1 MTIFKR
7 LSLGYA
13 LIMLMILFMGLYV
26 TFQLNKLDELNY
38 KVAVVDNATVKLG
51 EGLLDSLFSQVA
63 FEKKYLISHDA
74 DFYDQHREMRA
85 AFQKGLGEIEA
96 LTKSSS
102 VNSLLGE
109 IKILYHS
116 YLSLFQ
122 EELDV
127 TARRLDYPKRPYSE
141 ERENV
146 VSAINGK
153 VMKIIRTA
161 TASRDES
168 VVTTHR
174 ISYRVFRVT
183 SITAGLAI
191 VLGILI
197 SFITTRSI
205 VKPISLLQEKTRE
218 IAKGRFQKISQISSS
233 PEIRELAED
242 FNAMSE
248 RLKEL
253 DELKLDFISH
263 VSHELR
269 TPLTSIKAASSLL
282 LDSPLGKSTE
292 KRIELLEIIK
302 GECDRL
308 IRSVNGILD
317 LSRMEAKMMDYRFEE
332 CSLETVIQKVVKKL
346 LPLAIQKNIRLGT
359 RAVPELLIRADQERI
374 GQVMENL
381 LGNALKFTPEKGEIV
396 VSTDFKEGDDKSV
409 EISVSDT
416 GCGIPEENLGQIFE
430 RFKRID
436 MGRGTIRGTGLGLS
450 IAKYIVAD
458 HGGKIWATSVA
469 GRGST
474 FTFTLPVV

>member
-38 KVAVVDNATVKLG
+38 QVAVVDNATVKLG

-74 DFYDQHREMRA
+74 DFLDQHREVRA

-102 VNSLLGE
+102 VTALLGE

-116 YLSLFQ
+116 YLSSFQ

-141 ERENV
+141 EREKV
-146 VSAINGK
+146 VSVINGK

-197 SFITTRSI
+197 SFITT
-205 VKPISLLQEKTRE
+205 
-218 IAKGRFQKISQISSS
+218 
-233 PEIRELAED
+233 
-242 FNAMSE
+242 
-248 RLKEL
+248 
-253 DELKLDFISH
+253 
-263 VSHELR
+263 
-269 TPLTSIKAASSLL
+269 
-282 LDSPLGKSTE
+282 
-292 KRIELLEIIK
+292 
-302 GECDRL
+302 
-308 IRSVNGILD
+308 
-317 LSRMEAKMMDYRFEE
+317 
-332 CSLETVIQKVVKKL
+332 
-346 LPLAIQKNIRLGT
+346 
-359 RAVPELLIRADQERI
+359 
-374 GQVMENL
+374 
-381 LGNALKFTPEKGEIV
+381 
-396 VSTDFKEGDDKSV
+396 
-409 EISVSDT
+409 
-416 GCGIPEENLGQIFE
+416 
-430 RFKRID
+430 
-436 MGRGTIRGTGLGLS
+436 
-450 IAKYIVAD
+450 
-458 HGGKIWATSVA
+458 
-469 GRGST
+469 
-474 FTFTLPVV
+474 